1 MDGRIVLFNRGAV
14 GNLASTHSRM
24 FSSTVQKPNS
34 PGATFLGPEFVSVI
48 WDALPLGGLG
58 RLFVSDCE
66 SLSCH
71 KAHTTT
77 AITTDL
83 LPLRSYLTWMSHT
96 QQQHCKSHPSFY
108 LESHLSFLD
117 LRPMKRNGAQKLWHW
132 SIKKMQIQC
141 LAVWILLMTKD
152 NLFIIKGDWFV
163 APSLLFHAP
172 FISNGTELNSGILN
186 TLNSDSHSSP
196 FLVLS
201 VCTTEHAWPRGSHR
215 VRQWLSQPVLSLL
228 EVTLGPYGF

>member
-1 MDGRIVLFNRGAV
+1 
-14 GNLASTHSRM
+14 M

-34 PGATFLGPEFVSVI
+34 PGATFLGPECVSVI

-58 RLFVSDCE
+58 RLSVSDCE
-66 SLSCH
+66 SLRCH

-83 LPLRSYLTWMSHT
+83 LPLCSYLNRMSHT
-96 QQQHCKSHPSFY
+96 QQQHCRVACKSHLSFY
-108 LESHLSFLD
+108 LESHLSFLGP
-117 LRPMKRNGAQKLWHW
+117 RPMKRNGAQKLWHR

-163 APSLLFHAP
+163 APSLLFHLLVMVQNWTQEFWTHLIQIP
-172 FISNGTELNSGILN
+172 I
-186 TLNSDSHSSP
+186 
-196 FLVLS
+196 LVLS
-201 VCTTEHAWPRGSHR
+201 WFSVCAL
-215 VRQWLSQPVLSLL
+215 LS
-228 EVTLGPYGF
+228 TLGPEEATEYGSGSHSLCFPCWRWL